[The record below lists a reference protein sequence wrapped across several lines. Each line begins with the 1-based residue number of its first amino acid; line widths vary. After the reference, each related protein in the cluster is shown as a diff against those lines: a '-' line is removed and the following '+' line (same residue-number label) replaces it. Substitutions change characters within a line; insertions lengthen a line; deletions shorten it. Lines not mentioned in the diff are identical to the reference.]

1 MSNYAHEH
9 LEKKNPNVSLTVAS
23 SVSVIKNS
31 PAYTG
36 DLSLIPGLGRSLE
49 KEMATHSGTL
59 ASKIP
64 GERNLMG
71 YSPRGRRVGHD
82 LATEQ
87 HKALLFSSILHLQ
100 A

>member
-1 MSNYAHEH
+1 M
-9 LEKKNPNVSLTVAS
+9 
-23 SVSVIKNS
+23 IKNS
-31 PAYTG
+31 PAYAG
-36 DLSLIPGLGRSLE
+36 DLSLIPGLGRSLK

-71 YSPRGRRVGHD
+71 YSPWGHRVGHD
-82 LATEQ
+82 LATKQ
-87 HKALLFSSILHLQ
+87 QQSFTIFIHPGVSYIFHLQ

>member
-1 MSNYAHEH
+1 MVFSD
-9 LEKKNPNVSLTVAS
+9 PGS
-23 SVSVIKNS
+23 SDSKES
-31 PAYTG
+31 TCSAGTTG
-36 DLSLIPGLGRSLE
+36 DPGWIPGLGRSLK

-71 YSPRGRRVGHD
+71 YSPWGHRVGHD
-82 LATEQ
+82 LATKQ
-87 HKALLFSSILHLQ
+87 QQSFTVFIHPGVSYIFHLQ

>member
-1 MSNYAHEH
+1 M
-9 LEKKNPNVSLTVAS
+9 
-23 SVSVIKNS
+23 IKNS
-31 PAYTG
+31 PAYAG
-36 DLSLIPGLGRSLE
+36 DLSLIPGLERSLT

-71 YSPRGRRVGHD
+71 YSPWGHRVGHD
-82 LATEQ
+82 LATKQ
-87 HKALLFSSILHLQ
+87 QQSFTVFIHPGVSYIFHLQ

>member
-1 MSNYAHEH
+1 
-9 LEKKNPNVSLTVAS
+9 
-23 SVSVIKNS
+23 
-31 PAYTG
+31 
-36 DLSLIPGLGRSLE
+36 
-49 KEMATHSGTL
+49 MATHSGTL

-71 YSPRGRRVGHD
+71 YSPWGRRVGHD